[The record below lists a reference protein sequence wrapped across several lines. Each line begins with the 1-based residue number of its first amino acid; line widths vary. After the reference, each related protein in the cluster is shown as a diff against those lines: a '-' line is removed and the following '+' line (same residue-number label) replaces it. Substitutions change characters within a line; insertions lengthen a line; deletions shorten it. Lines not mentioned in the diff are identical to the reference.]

1 MNPVF
6 PGFLYETKPAC
17 VIVGAGCFDGR
28 MLPPAEDDLVIA
40 ADGGYA
46 HLKQAGVR
54 CDLLMGD
61 LDSLSENIPAD
72 TETRRFPPQKDD
84 TDTMLAVKYGMER
97 GYRRFLL
104 YGMFGG
110 RFDHTAATIQTVL
123 WIVNHGAEV
132 LAFEVKTESMRG
144 CYVTAVHNG
153 TMTFPADAEGY
164 LSVFTF
170 GGEARGVTLENLKYP
185 LSDATLSPD
194 IPLGVSNEFLRGQSA
209 RVTVRDG
216 TLILIKPENN

>member
-6 PGFLYETKPAC
+6 PGFLYEKKPAC

-40 ADGGYA
+40 ADGGCA
-46 HLKQAGVR
+46 HLKRAGVR
-54 CDLLMGD
+54 CDFLMGD
-61 LDSLSENIPAD
+61 FDSYTEDIPSG

-110 RFDHTAATIQTVL
+110 RFDHTAALLQTVL
-123 WIVNHGAEV
+123 WIAGHGAEV
-132 LAFEVKTESMRG
+132 LAFEAKTGSMRG
-144 CYVTAVHNG
+144 CYVTAVRNG
-153 TMTFPADAEGY
+153 TMTFPSDAEGY

-194 IPLGVSNEFLRGQSA
+194 IPLGVSNEFLPGQNA
-209 RVTVRDG
+209 HITVREG
-216 TLILIKPENN
+216 TLILIKPEM